1 MGTAGPGHRVS
12 PGGARGLHPPRNPGG
27 MRLDCRARFPLS
39 RDRQIAN
46 PLRNCHAHLYVNFT
60 IALSAAV
67 AGFAVAWLWQQA
79 RLAALRERLRSRDEE
94 LARLAADL
102 AATRVEIVRVTA
114 LQAQVATQLEAERN
128 AHTRLGHEFQ
138 SLSAAAL
145 QSNNT
150 AFLDLARET
159 FAKLQATSTGDLEKR
174 QQAIE
179 ALVRP
184 LRESLDKVGE
194 SVAAIDKARADAYG
208 RLSEQL
214 KSLGTAQGLLQ
225 AEAGKLSTALRS
237 TTTAGTWGE
246 LQLRRVVELAGMT
259 AYCDFAEQQ
268 VSGPLRPD
276 LVVRLPGGLQL
287 VVDAKAPNEAYREAA
302 NASDESV
309 RASRLAEHAAKVR
322 GHIDSLGAKNYWE
335 QFQPS
340 PEFVVLFLPGD
351 QFLAGALQ
359 ADPGL
364 IDRAIGKKVLLATP
378 ATLIA
383 LLKAAH
389 YGWRQEDVARNATV
403 IADLG
408 RALYDRIANFADN
421 LDKVGRGLESA
432 NKAYNAAVGT
442 FEQTV
447 LPGARKFSELG
458 AKGAKELGEPA
469 VVEITPR
476 DVLKR
481 G

>member
-1 MGTAGPGHRVS
+1 
-12 PGGARGLHPPRNPGG
+12 
-27 MRLDCRARFPLS
+27 MRLDCSAHFPLS
-39 RDRQIAN
+39 SNRQVASR
-46 PLRNCHAHLYVNFT
+46 LRQRIPHLYVNFT
-60 IALSAAV
+60 IALTAAFV
-67 AGFAVAWLWQQA
+67 GFAIGWLWQLA
-79 RLAALRERLRSRDEE
+79 RQAALRERLANRDEAE
-94 LARLAADL
+94 ARLAAEAN
-102 AATRVEIVRVTA
+102 AARAEVLRLTT
-114 LQAQVATQLEAERN
+114 LQAQAATQLAAERE
-128 AHTRLGHEFQ
+128 AHERLGHEFQ
-138 SLSAAAL
+138 ALSATAL
-145 QSNNT
+145 QSNNA

-159 FAKLQATSTGDLEKR
+159 FAKLQAASSGDLEKR

-179 ALVRP
+179 AMVRP
-184 LRESLDKVGE
+184 LRESLDKVGQ
-194 SVAAIDKARADAYG
+194 SVAEIDKARADAYG

-268 VSGPLRPD
+268 TSGSFRPD
-276 LVVRLPGGLQL
+276 LVVRLPGGLQ
-287 VVDAKAPNEAYREAA
+287 VIVDAKAPNEAYREAA
-302 NASDESV
+302 NASEESV
-309 RASRLAEHAAKVR
+309 RAARLADHAAKVR
-322 GHIDSLGAKNYWE
+322 SHIDTLGSKNYWE

-364 IDRAIGKKVLLATP
+364 IDRAIAKKVLLATP

-421 LDKVGRGLESA
+421 LDKVGRGLETA
-432 NKAYNAAVGT
+432 NKAYNAAVGS

-458 AKGAKELGEPA
+458 AKGAKELTDGPA
-469 VVEITPR
+469 VVEVTPR